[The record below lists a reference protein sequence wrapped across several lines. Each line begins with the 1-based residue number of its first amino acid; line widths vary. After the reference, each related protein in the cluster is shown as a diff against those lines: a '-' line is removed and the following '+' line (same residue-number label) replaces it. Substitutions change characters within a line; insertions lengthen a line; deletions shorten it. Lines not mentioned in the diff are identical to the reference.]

1 MGFKTDDVFGD
12 ARFVEQRLDIG
23 QLLRRRGQQ
32 ARRQRAKP
40 LPQQL
45 LFNVGEHI
53 FLQAFRKQ
61 QQPGTVPFRGTGAIN
76 FMLRAPGQ
84 AQPFITQA
92 IEAAP
97 ADADNIK
104 PLFFIEAK
112 QRGAYEALAE
122 A

>member
-1 MGFKTDDVFGD
+1 
-12 ARFVEQRLDIG
+12 
-23 QLLRRRGQQ
+23 
-32 ARRQRAKP
+32 
-40 LPQQL
+40 
-45 LFNVGEHI
+45 
-53 FLQAFRKQ
+53 
-61 QQPGTVPFRGTGAIN
+61 
-76 FMLRAPGQ
+76 MLRAPGQ
-84 AQPFITQA
+84 SQPFITQA

>member
-1 MGFKTDDVFGD
+1 
-12 ARFVEQRLDIG
+12 
-23 QLLRRRGQQ
+23 
-32 ARRQRAKP
+32 
-40 LPQQL
+40 
-45 LFNVGEHI
+45 
-53 FLQAFRKQ
+53 
-61 QQPGTVPFRGTGAIN
+61 
-76 FMLRAPGQ
+76 MLRAPGQ

-122 A
+122 ANPSSSAATLPSHTSPPRCNKASPYSEAINDVPLMGIAVTAC

>member
-45 LFNVGEHI
+45 LLTSASTFFSCLPKAAAAVYRPI
-53 FLQAFRKQ
+53 
-61 QQPGTVPFRGTGAIN
+61 PGHWRDK

-84 AQPFITQA
+84 SQPFITQA